1 VDHKGGLRDVQ
12 EGGFRDMNKGGFRIA
27 RRRLSDADKDLHFIT
42 AVCTSRRGGRRGRR
56 AREEE
61 GGVCPEAVAVVAL
74 AVTAPAES
82 ALEFA
87 REAHTAGPFAHTPAY
102 FYDPELRL

>member
-1 VDHKGGLRDVQ
+1 
-12 EGGFRDMNKGGFRIA
+12 
-27 RRRLSDADKDLHFIT
+27 
-42 AVCTSRRGGRRGRR
+42 
-56 AREEE
+56 
-61 GGVCPEAVAVVAL
+61 VVAL

-102 FYDPELRL
+102 FYDPDDPNFGFDDQTCLGGGDWGDFVDDSGS